1 VTLKEHKEFEL
12 VYRRGK
18 NAHAR
23 SCVLFYLAKE
33 GEKKVGFVAS
43 KKVGNAVIRN
53 RSKRR
58 MRALFRALEPT
69 LGEGHYVMVAKPL
82 LHEIPFETLQ
92 KDFAYILKKINVTPV
107 SA

>member
-1 VTLKEHKEFEL
+1 MTLKEHKEFEL
-12 VYRRGK
+12 VYRRGRS
-18 NAHAR
+18 AHAR

-58 MRALFRALEPT
+58 MRALFRAVATT
-69 LGEGHYVMVAKPL
+69 LGEGHYVIVAKPT
-82 LHEIPFETLQ
+82 LHEIAFDILQ
-92 KDFAYILKKINVTPV
+92 KDFAYILKKINASPV